1 MEVNMSK
8 KLTLSIDNELIDF
21 AHLYSLKSGIS
32 ISRLFEQY
40 LINLRNA
47 DKQHKLNP
55 KTAALYG
62 IFEKR
67 PIPDKKELL
76 LYNFKKFRRF

>member
-40 LINLRNA
+40 LMNLRNT

-62 IFEKR
+62 IFEKQ

-76 LYNFKKFRRF
+76 LHNFKKFRRF

>member
-1 MEVNMSK
+1 MSK

-21 AHLYSLKSGIS
+21 AHLYSQKSRIS

-40 LINLRNA
+40 LISLKNTDDRCMSR
-47 DKQHKLNP
+47 HKLNP

-62 IFEKR
+62 IFEKQ
-67 PIPDKKELL
+67 PIPDKIILTI
-76 LYNFKKFRRF
+76 

>member
-40 LINLRNA
+40 LMNLRNT
-47 DKQHKLNP
+47 DNQHKLNP

-62 IFEKR
+62 IFEKH
-67 PIPDKKELL
+67 PIPDKKELRKEF
-76 LYNFKKFRRF
+76 YEKGSN

>member
-21 AHLYSLKSGIS
+21 AHLYSRKSGIS

-40 LINLRNA
+40 LMNLRNA
-47 DKQHKLNP
+47 D
-55 KTAALYG
+55 
-62 IFEKR
+62 
-67 PIPDKKELL
+67 
-76 LYNFKKFRRF
+76 